1 MYIFLFLCQIVPG
14 CLICSQISYCRQD
27 QGLAF
32 GHCHS
37 WFGYSMHFLSFLF
50 LIIEITIYALFNAP
64 GIPGLS
70 SLQLLFNTVYF
81 YFLEFQFF
89 NYFYY
94 FNIFISLFF
103 PSHFSLCFSFPH
115 FPSPARTFLVWL
127 SRYLPSCYDSGGNL
141 GNGVIRP
148 QYQD

>member
-1 MYIFLFLCQIVPG
+1 VYIFLFLCQIVPG

-37 WFGYSMHFLSFLF
+37 WFSYRMHFLSFLF

-70 SLQLLFNTVYF
+70 GLQLLFNTVYF
-81 YFLEFQFF
+81 YFFKFQILI
-89 NYFYY
+89 YFYY
-94 FNIFISLFF
+94 FDIFISFFPFPFFPLFF
-103 PSHFSLCFSFPH
+103 FSP
-115 FPSPARTFLVWL
+115 FLL
-127 SRYLPSCYDSGGNL
+127 PCAYLPSMTYSL
-141 GNGVIRP
+141 P
-148 QYQD
+148 S